1 MGVFA
6 NARKKTHNYLVISG
20 IVRTFAMSKRR
31 EKAKAQ
37 LASFMAICHWY
48 FIICRVDV
56 LWNKNIKK
64 RIKEIE
70 DMVAIAF
77 MATVT
82 ILVALY
88 YIWDDYSSK
97 KRFSE

>member
-1 MGVFA
+1 
-6 NARKKTHNYLVISG
+6 
-20 IVRTFAMSKRR
+20 
-31 EKAKAQ
+31 
-37 LASFMAICHWY
+37 
-48 FIICRVDV
+48 
-56 LWNKNIKK
+56 
-64 RIKEIE
+64 
-70 DMVAIAF
+70 MVAIAF